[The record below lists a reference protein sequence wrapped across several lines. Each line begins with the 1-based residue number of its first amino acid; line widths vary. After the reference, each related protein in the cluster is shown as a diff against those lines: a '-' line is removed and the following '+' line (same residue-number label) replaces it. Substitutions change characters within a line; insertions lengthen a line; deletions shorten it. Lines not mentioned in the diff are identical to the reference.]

1 MSLFEE
7 IKCNAKDGWRNG
19 WEQGGCM
26 KRSKNGLVC
35 VCHTYYSYVFVIKR
49 L

>member
-7 IKCNAKDGWRNG
+7 IKCNAKDGWK
-19 WEQGGCM
+19 QGECM
-26 KRSKNGLVC
+26 KRSKNSLVC
-35 VCHTYYSYVFVIKR
+35 VCHTSMKCVFAIKC

>member
-7 IKCNAKDGWRNG
+7 IKCNARDGWRNG
-19 WEQGGCM
+19 WEQGERM
-26 KRSKNGLVC
+26 KRSKNSLC
-35 VCHTYYSYVFVIKR
+35 VSCLLYYSMY

>member
-19 WEQGGCM
+19 WRNGWEQGECM

-35 VCHTYYSYVFVIKR
+35 VCHTSMY

>member
-26 KRSKNGLVC
+26 KRSKNSLVC
-35 VCHTYYSYVFVIKR
+35 VCHTCYSMY

>member
-7 IKCNAKDGWRNG
+7 IKCNARDGWK
-19 WEQGGCM
+19 QGECMKRSKKCM
-26 KRSKNGLVC
+26 KRSKNSLVC
-35 VCHTYYSYVFVIKR
+35 VCHTYYSVY

>member
-7 IKCNAKDGWRNG
+7 IKCNARDGWRNG
-19 WEQGGCM
+19 WKQGECM
-26 KRSKNGLVC
+26 KRSKNSLVC
-35 VCHTYYSYVFVIKR
+35 VCHTYYSMY

>member
-26 KRSKNGLVC
+26 KRSKNSLCVSYIVC
-35 VCHTYYSYVFVIKR
+35 ICN
-49 L
+49 

>member
-19 WEQGGCM
+19 WRNGWKQGECM

-35 VCHTYYSYVFVIKR
+35 VSC
-49 L
+49 LL

>member
-19 WEQGGCM
+19 WKQGGCM
-26 KRSKNGLVC
+26 KRSKNSLVC
-35 VCHTYYSYVFVIKR
+35 VCHAYHEYVFVIKR

>member
-7 IKCNAKDGWRNG
+7 IKCNAKDGW
-19 WEQGGCM
+19 EQGECM
-26 KRSKNGLVC
+26 KRSKNSLVC
-35 VCHTYYSYVFVIKR
+35 ACHTYYSMY